1 VRRRVTLPFFL
12 RDLASGVEAELPG
25 LEVVPDIAV
34 PDDAK
39 AALDVDKLRR
49 ALGNIAANARD
60 AMGGSGRL
68 HLSASLEP
76 GERDG
81 APPRLVLLVAD
92 EGPGVAEEIRGR
104 LFQPFATH
112 GKKRGT
118 GLGLAVARR
127 FIEDHGGTLELAPP
141 PPPASGACFR
151 ISLPVAAPAKS
162 REVQR
167 V

>member
-1 VRRRVTLPFFL
+1 
-12 RDLASGVEAELPG
+12 
-25 LEVVPDIAV
+25 
-34 PDDAK
+34 
-39 AALDVDKLRR
+39 
-49 ALGNIAANARD
+49 
-60 AMGGSGRL
+60 
-68 HLSASLEP
+68 
-76 GERDG
+76 
-81 APPRLVLLVAD
+81 VLLVTD

-127 FIEDHGGTLELAPP
+127 FIEDHGGTLDLLAPP

-151 ISLPVAAPAKS
+151 IALPLAAPAKS